1 MRPWARVAVCPQ
13 LVRLLFRWA
22 APQGAQGA
30 AAALCPRERSL
41 SNLSAVQSSFESSGT
56 PRRLHPRFRP
66 VGKLEGQPR
75 LAQQCRASHR
85 AEWVPTNYTLRKSVT
100 LRIPRQTGSVYD
112 IIEPC
117 DCPRMQVASS
127 RHPTSGAP
135 CSDFTCPDAD
145 AHMQLRAASSFRQ
158 SDCR

>member
-1 MRPWARVAVCPQ
+1 MRPWARVAACPQ

-41 SNLSAVQSSFESSGT
+41 SNLSAVQSSFKSSGT

-85 AEWVPTNYTLRKSVT
+85 GEWVPTNYRVRESVT
-100 LRIPRQTGSVYD
+100 LRVPRQTGSVYD

-135 CSDFTCPDAD
+135 CSELDARMR
-145 AHMQLRAASSFRQ
+145 MQDMHLRAASSF
-158 SDCR
+158 